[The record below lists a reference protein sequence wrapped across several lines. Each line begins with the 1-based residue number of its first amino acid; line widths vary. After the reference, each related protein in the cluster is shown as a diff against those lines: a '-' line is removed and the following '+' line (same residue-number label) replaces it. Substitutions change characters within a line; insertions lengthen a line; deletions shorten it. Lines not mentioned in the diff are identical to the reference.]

1 MQLSEALGIAALVAV
16 TLAGFAG
23 VVVVLLQLY
32 NIVVLDWVLAVL
44 RRDRRPADGGDRT
57 VRPARFFTLRACSM
71 LSVRTTSI
79 ASAARKRRPQT

>member
-32 NIVVLDWVLAVL
+32 NIVVPDWVLAVL
-44 RRDRRPADGGDRT
+44 RRDRRPADGGDLT
-57 VRPARFFTLRACSM
+57 VRPARS
-71 LSVRTTSI
+71 
-79 ASAARKRRPQT
+79 SAATVRLTASDCPILMWS

>member
-32 NIVVLDWVLAVL
+32 NIVVPDWVLAVL
-44 RRDRRPADGGDRT
+44 RRDRRPADAVT
-57 VRPARFFTLRACSM
+57 LQFVRLVLLPPKSD
-71 LSVRTTSI
+71 
-79 ASAARKRRPQT
+79 